1 MRALFDIE
9 ADIRSALD
17 NLVVDEDGCI
27 DPESFEKITALQEE
41 KERKLEAVALY
52 YKETLVEIDA
62 LKTESKKLSDRA
74 RIAENRAEGLKMYL
88 VSSLKGEPLKTARVS
103 VTYRKSTSVDI
114 DEELLP
120 KKYYVRKVEEK
131 PDKKQILE
139 ILKSGQRVRG
149 AELIEKQNI
158 QIK

>member
-1 MRALFDIE
+1 MRSLFEIDE
-9 ADIRSALD
+9 ELRNALD
-17 NLVVDEDGCI
+17 CIEVDEDGCV
-27 DPESFEKITALQEE
+27 DPESFDKITALQEE
-41 KERKLEAVALY
+41 REKKIEGVALY
-52 YKETLVEIDA
+52 YKETLIEAEA
-62 LKTESKKLSDRA
+62 LKAEAEKLKERA
-74 RIAENRAEGLKMYL
+74 RIAQNRAEGLKMYL

-131 PDKKQILE
+131 PDKKQIME

>member
-27 DPESFEKITALQEE
+27 GPESFEKITALQEE

-52 YKETLVEIDA
+52 YKETLIEIDA
-62 LKTESKKLSDRA
+62 LKTESKKLADRA

-131 PDKKQILE
+131 PDKKQIME

-149 AELIEKQNI
+149 AELIEKSNI